1 MCSIEISRGWILSFC
16 NHGGLENIMGYLKKI
31 TITVFTLIG
40 TVVISGILFALSGR
54 FIKSILS
61 KNYLTQVLVGKG
73 PIIGYNADG
82 IPMYEEISTRGLFYY
97 FATMVFI
104 IMLTYIFYRIL
115 IKKRKKKKIDLNTG
129 NSV

>member
-1 MCSIEISRGWILSFC
+1 
-16 NHGGLENIMGYLKKI
+16 MGYLKKI